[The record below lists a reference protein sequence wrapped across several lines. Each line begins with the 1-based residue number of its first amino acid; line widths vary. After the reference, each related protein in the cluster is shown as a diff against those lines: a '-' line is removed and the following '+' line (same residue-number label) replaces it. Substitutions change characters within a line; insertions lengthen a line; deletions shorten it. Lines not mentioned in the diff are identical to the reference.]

1 MSLTVF
7 QSNKFKKGCTTQQLP
22 TWKRCVCQEALW
34 QKTQNATHPVP
45 VTHPSQPFSGQFST
59 PRQLPSGKDILCFYK
74 ILSFNSEGFPSMG
87 QDPQP
92 PETAR
97 DLPCAGRGQRSWESS
112 EKACHVTLG
121 SKTEP
126 PCFGSDLSLNCNL
139 HFL

>member
-45 VTHPSQPFSGQFST
+45 ATHPSQPFSGQFST

-74 ILSFNSEGFPSMG
+74 MLNFNSEGFPSMG

-97 DLPCAGRGQRSWESS
+97 DLPCAGPRPAVMGELRESLSRHPRVKDGTTMFWERP
-112 EKACHVTLG
+112 KPQL
-121 SKTEP
+121 
-126 PCFGSDLSLNCNL
+126 
-139 HFL
+139 